1 MSKSFKIIPFP
12 GQPNEYFIGIDP
24 HGYDGRVATCC
35 VMKRECINN
44 HTVVVA
50 QYKGRPDNDFKAQV
64 QEYIN
69 YYKIPAESIARFDK
83 Q

>member
-1 MSKSFKIIPFP
+1 MSKSFEIIPYP
-12 GQPNEYFIGIDP
+12 GPVNEYFIGVDP

-35 VMKRECINN
+35 VMKKESNDIN
-44 HTVVVA
+44 TEVVA
-50 QYKGRPDNDFKAQV
+50 QYKGRPDSDFKAQV

-69 YYKIPAESIARFDK
+69 YYKIPDESIALFDK

>member
-1 MSKSFKIIPFP
+1 MSDNFEIIPYP
-12 GQPNEYFIGIDP
+12 GPAIEYFIGVDL

-35 VMKRECINN
+35 VMKRECTDN

-50 QYKGRPDNDFKAQV
+50 QYKGRPNSDFNAKV

-69 YYKIPAESIARFDK
+69 YYKIPDESIALFSK
-83 Q
+83 